1 MNTPINSIPAG
12 YRENGRG
19 DLVPEAS
26 IAAID
31 LVRDQLVQEIV
42 QKAEAMRAELMD
54 LKVRVFDDID
64 AFIDLSAE
72 KYGVHMGGIKGNV
85 TLTSFDGRYKIVRA
99 NADEITFDER
109 LQAAKAL
116 IDECVREWSQGANP
130 GLITLVND
138 AFRVDK
144 QGGLSANRILGLRR
158 HEINDKRWRKAMEA
172 ISDSVQIMGSKSYIR
187 VYERV
192 GKTENYK
199 QIPLDI
205 AGV

>member
-1 MNTPINSIPAG
+1 MSTQNIIPPG
-12 YRENGRG
+12 YRENARG

-26 IAAID
+26 IAPID
-31 LVRDQLVQEIV
+31 IVRDQLVMEIV
-42 QKAEAMRAELMD
+42 KKAEDMRSLLRA
-54 LKVRVFDDID
+54 LKQNVFEDIES
-64 AFIDLSAE
+64 FIELSAE
-72 KYGVHMGGIKGNV
+72 QYGVKTGGLKGNC

-99 NADEITFDER
+99 NADELTFDER

-144 QGGLSANRILGLRR
+144 QGGLSATRILGLRR
-158 HEINDKRWRKAMEA
+158 HDINDPRWRRAMDA
-172 ISDSVQIMGSKSYIR
+172 ISDAVQIVGSKSYVR

-192 GKTENYK
+192 GKTESYK

>member
-1 MNTPINSIPAG
+1 MNTPNNIPPG
-12 YRENGRG
+12 YRENARG
-19 DLVPEAS
+19 DLVPEAT
-26 IAAID
+26 IAPID
-31 LVRDQLVQEIV
+31 IVRDQLVMEIV
-42 QKAEAMRAELMD
+42 KKAEDMRSLLRA
-54 LKVRVFDDID
+54 LKQNVFEDIES
-64 AFIDLSAE
+64 FIELSAE
-72 KYGVHMGGIKGNV
+72 QYGVKTGGLKGNC

-99 NADEITFDER
+99 NADELTFDER

-144 QGGLSANRILGLRR
+144 QGGLSATRILGLRR
-158 HEINDKRWRKAMEA
+158 HDINDPRWRRAMDA
-172 ISDSVQIMGSKSYIR
+172 ISDAVQVVGSKSYVR